1 MWCVFIEGGY
11 PSIYTV
17 LKAVLKA
24 VLEDILGASVAPT
37 TLACFHATATAR
49 GG

>member
-1 MWCVFIEGGY
+1 MCCVLREEGY

-17 LKAVLKA
+17 LKAVLEA
-24 VLEDILGASVAPT
+24 ILGVSLTPT
-37 TLACFHATATAR
+37 AIAWFHATATAR

>member
-1 MWCVFIEGGY
+1 MWCVFREGAY

-17 LKAVLKA
+17 LKAVLEA
-24 VLEDILGASVAPT
+24 ILGASLAPT
-37 TLACFHATATAR
+37 PLACFHATAIAR